1 MIETG
6 LCYAQSLFL
15 PPIFNKGDVIL
26 LTALPVLFSVVI
38 VLFLGQL
45 LSRTILKE
53 ATFWQGI
60 SKLSYWVLFPALL
73 FKTISQSDFT
83 GMEIEAI
90 ISTMLVG
97 LFGVLIIFWLI
108 GRRVKLSNADLSSV
122 LQGAFR
128 HNGFMALAIIAGL
141 YGEAGVEIGTLCLA
155 ILVPPSNVMSV
166 CVLIY
171 LNKRDQKTSM
181 APFLAKEIVR
191 NPLIIAIIA
200 GLIAKYAPFDTPDFI
215 LETAELLGRGA
226 LPALLLAVGA
236 GVQLTSRIKGSFV
249 PLGLGILA
257 KIIIF
262 PALLVGT
269 AIGFGIEGMSL
280 SIIAIFGVMPTAV
293 SAYALARE
301 LDGNADL
308 MAEIISFQT
317 FLSLPAMLIW
327 LSVLS

>member
-1 MIETG
+1 M
-6 LCYAQSLFL
+6 
-15 PPIFNKGDVIL
+15 
-26 LTALPVLFSVVI
+26 LTALPVIFSVVL
-38 VLFLGQL
+38 VLFLGQI

-53 ATFWQGI
+53 ASFWQGI

-83 GMEIEAI
+83 GMQLEAI
-90 ISTMLVG
+90 ISTMLIG
-97 LFGVLIIFWLI
+97 LLGMLVIFWLI
-108 GRRVKLSNADLSSV
+108 GTRFKLSNADLSSV

-141 YGEAGVEIGTLCLA
+141 FGQAGVEIGTLCLA

-171 LNKRDQKTSM
+171 LNKRNQKTNM
-181 APFLAKEIVR
+181 APFLAKEIAR

-200 GLIAKYAPFDTPDFI
+200 GLIAKYAPFQTPAFI
-215 LETAELLGRGA
+215 LETADLLGRGA
-226 LPALLLAVGA
+226 LPTLLLAVGA
-236 GVQLTSRIKGSFV
+236 GVKLTSRIKGSLI

-257 KIIIF
+257 KIIVF

-280 SIIAIFGVMPTAV
+280 AIIAIFGVMPTAV
-293 SAYALARE
+293 SSYALARE